1 MPKLA
6 LTLKRVVRQRL
17 CLLLGWSL
25 FMANTSLK
33 AEVFSKVEK
42 FNCGRLGIVIVS
54 SSPKAL
60 LRAGHLVYKASIS
73 IPSRKL
79 NQVGVLHS
87 SMGGND
93 RSFTTKATDNFRSVD
108 DTTSSNP
115 VMISILG
122 RGYFYGK
129 QRQQITVTTLNEA
142 YSCIPC

>member
-1 MPKLA
+1 
-6 LTLKRVVRQRL
+6 
-17 CLLLGWSL
+17 
-25 FMANTSLK
+25 MANNSLK
-33 AEVFSKVEK
+33 AEVFSDVEK
-42 FNCGRLGIVIVS
+42 FNCGRLGILILS

-60 LRAGHLVYKASIS
+60 LRACHLIYNASIS

-93 RSFTTKATDNFRSVD
+93 RSFTRKATDNFSSVD

-122 RGYFYGK
+122 KGYFYGK
-129 QRQQITVTTLNEA
+129 QRQQITATTLNEA
-142 YSCIPC
+142 YSCIPY